1 MYRTYEAVPANT
13 RRGFS
18 LWQHQATRREKMA
31 VLASVELEFWE
42 KVFVAMVRRGA
53 TAMEAAEEADKA
65 LEERRKRQT
74 KGP

>member
-1 MYRTYEAVPANT
+1 
-13 RRGFS
+13 
-18 LWQHQATRREKMA
+18 MA